1 MRLIVF
7 SSDIGP
13 KELYNEELTDLL
25 AAPVDDAKTPEAER
39 KPLRLFEDATGKRGV
54 MVSGLE
60 EILCTS
66 AREVFKVCYNAR
78 RGFAMLCICGC

>member
-1 MRLIVF
+1 MPPPVSMPYSVTCLSLF
-7 SSDIGP
+7 GIGP
-13 KELYNEELTDLL
+13 QELTDLL
-25 AAPVDDAKTPEAER
+25 AAPVDDAKAPESER

-66 AREVFKVCYNAR
+66 AREVFKVR
-78 RGFAMLCICGC
+78 SQHSSSLM